1 MAPNEAQKGPE
12 AQQQVTHMNP
22 RIEKDR
28 QSIVTARQ
36 KGTGA
41 LVKTYLRLSG
51 PGWLQSGITVGGVS
65 FSSSLYLGVL
75 VGFSMMWLQPVA
87 MILGIIMLGAMGYVT
102 LSIRERP
109 LKAINDHVSPVLGWS
124 WLFASM
130 AANLVWSMP
139 QYTLGTRALQQN
151 LFPSI
156 LGPEAIPDPWGRI
169 ICVSLILA
177 ICITATMFYGAGGR
191 GVKIFEIIIKSIVS
205 MIVLSFMGVV
215 IKLSVAGAIDWGQI
229 LNGLIPRFRML
240 WEPAA
245 TMKAQ
250 IEAVAPQ
257 FQQFWTKLIVSQQ
270 RDVMIA
276 ATAAAVGINMTF
288 LLPYSMLRKG
298 WDKDFRGLA
307 IFDLST
313 GLFIPFILA
322 TGFVIL
328 ASASR
333 FHTIPAPGFVP
344 DKPGAAIT
352 EEPAPNLVGPYKALL
367 TQRLQADIGADA
379 VAGLSVEQLEQRTQN
394 LPYADRK
401 MAAMLIKRDN
411 LNLAKSLEPLTGE
424 FLAQFVFGL
433 GVLGMGISAATM
445 LMTINGLCLCELLN
459 RPLKGWTQRIG
470 SLIVAPAALAAI
482 FWTRPAPWLAM
493 PTSVFCIILLPI
505 AYLAF
510 LLLMNQKAMLGEYM
524 PKGVKR
530 VLWNVLMVIATGI
543 ATLVSIWSLWSRLRW
558 WGIVVF
564 LAFIGLVLGVH
575 FARKNKREAA
585 IV

>member
-1 MAPNEAQKGPE
+1 MAPEE
-12 AQQQVTHMNP
+12 TQQQVTHMNP

-28 QSIVTARQ
+28 QSIMTAHQ

-41 LVKTYLRLSG
+41 VIKTYLRLSG

-87 MILGIIMLGAMGYVT
+87 MILGIIMLGAIAYVT
-102 LSIRERP
+102 LSVRERP

-139 QYTLGTRALQQN
+139 QYTLGTRAIQQN

-156 LGPEAIPDPWGRI
+156 LGPGAVPDPWGRI
-169 ICVSLILA
+169 ICVGFILA
-177 ICITATMFYGAGGR
+177 ICITATTFYGAGGR

-215 IKLSVAGAIDWGQI
+215 IKLSFAGAIDWGKI
-229 LNGLIPRFRML
+229 LSGLIPRFQML

-250 IEAVAPQ
+250 IGAVAPQ
-257 FQQFWTKLIVSQQ
+257 FQQFWTNLVVSQQ

-298 WDKDFRGLA
+298 WDKYFRGLA

-322 TGFVIL
+322 TGFVII

-333 FHTIPAPGFVP
+333 FYATPAPGFVP
-344 DKPGAAIT
+344 EKDGAAIT
-352 EEPAPNLVGPYKALL
+352 EEPPANLIGPYKALL
-367 TQRLQADIGADA
+367 KQRLGAEIGAQA
-379 VAGLSVEQLEQRTQN
+379 VAGLSGEQLEQRTQN

-401 MAAMLIKRDN
+401 MAAMLVKRDN

-482 FWTRPAPWLAM
+482 FWKSPAPWLAM

-505 AYLAF
+505 AYVAF
-510 LLLMNQKAMLGEYM
+510 FLLMNQKSILGENM
-524 PKGVKR
+524 PPGGKLAV
-530 VLWNVLMVIATGI
+530 WNILMVIATGI

-564 LAFIGLVLGVH
+564 VAFSVLVLAVH
-575 FARKNKREAA
+575 FAHKNKTKAA
-585 IV
+585 PA